1 MDYLV
6 LILCLH
12 LLWGLYQALSYVAR
26 GDQRA
31 RPSNLPPGPRPLPII
46 GNLLQLG
53 DLPHKSLAN
62 LAQAYGP
69 IIKLELGFVTTVVIS
84 SPALAKEI
92 LQTHDAVFSNRMV
105 PDSVMAHDHDK
116 LSLAWV
122 PVSPFFRYLRKIYN
136 SHIFSSKK
144 LDLNQHVRSK
154 KVQELVS
161 FVRKYAC
168 AGEAVNIS
176 EAAFRTN
183 LNVLSSTIFSMDTM
197 EPLTPARELKEVV
210 WQMMVE
216 VGKPNLADY
225 FPVLKKIG
233 PRGPKHRLEAHF
245 KKIFDIF
252 DDLIQRRLQ
261 LRMDTGSIKHND
273 VLDNLLDLVEDENE
287 TLDMSLVKHLLLDIF
302 AAGSETTAST
312 LEWAMTELLRNPEK
326 LSTAQAELHQV
337 IGKGKQ
343 IEEADISRL
352 PYLQAIVKENFRL
365 HPSAPLLVPRK
376 SGEDIIAGGFTIPK
390 GAQILVN
397 VWAIGRDPSVWDDPE
412 KFMPERFLGSNIDA
426 RGQNFELL
434 PFGGGRRI
442 CPGLPLVMRMLPLTL
457 GSLIN
462 IFNWRL
468 EDGVT
473 PENMNMEDK
482 FGIAIQKAESLK
494 AVAIPI

>member
-1 MDYLV
+1 
-6 LILCLH
+6 
-12 LLWGLYQALSYVAR
+12 
-26 GDQRA
+26 
-31 RPSNLPPGPRPLPII
+31 
-46 GNLLQLG
+46 
-53 DLPHKSLAN
+53 
-62 LAQAYGP
+62 
-69 IIKLELGFVTTVVIS
+69 
-84 SPALAKEI
+84 
-92 LQTHDAVFSNRMV
+92 
-105 PDSVMAHDHDK
+105 
-116 LSLAWV
+116 
-122 PVSPFFRYLRKIYN
+122 
-136 SHIFSSKK
+136 
-144 LDLNQHVRSK
+144 
-154 KVQELVS
+154 VQ
-161 FVRKYAC
+161 
-168 AGEAVNIS
+168 
-176 EAAFRTN
+176 
-183 LNVLSSTIFSMDTM
+183 
-197 EPLTPARELKEVV
+197 
-210 WQMMVE
+210 
-216 VGKPNLADY
+216 
-225 FPVLKKIG
+225 
-233 PRGPKHRLEAHF
+233 
-245 KKIFDIF
+245 DIF
-252 DDLIQRRLQ
+252 
-261 LRMDTGSIKHND
+261 
-273 VLDNLLDLVEDENE
+273 V
-287 TLDMSLVKHLLLDIF
+287 
-302 AAGSETTAST
+302 AGSETTAST

-376 SGEDIIAGGFTIPK
+376 SGEDFIAGGFTIPK

-442 CPGLPLVMRMLPLTL
+442 CPGLPLAMRMLPLTL